1 MKRTFQNTLPRSFS
15 PVTLICPMVVGG
27 LCNLIWKKLPQEFCL
42 ITSGW
47 EPARISYI
55 CYILDSI
62 LLTSLVQAFDFSGT
76 LCWSLTFVI
85 LCSGCLT
92 LFPDPASDGSTAV
105 PSLTLSSLSCFHRGG
120 GPSGWAPLWPFS
132 AHNIRTIFF
141 HFQYFLP
148 WAFKF

>member
-1 MKRTFQNTLPRSFS
+1 MKRTFQNTPPRSFS

-27 LCNLIWKKLPQEFCL
+27 FCNLIWKKLPQEFCL
-42 ITSGW
+42 IISGW

-55 CYILDSI
+55 CYILYSI

-105 PSLTLSSLSCFHRGG
+105 PSLTPVFPQLLPQGRWAFRLGSLVAVFCPQYKNNLFSLSVF
-120 GPSGWAPLWPFS
+120 SPLGF
-132 AHNIRTIFF
+132 
-141 HFQYFLP
+141 
-148 WAFKF
+148 